1 MKKLAPL
8 LLAILLS
15 HCTKEKLL
23 KESPD
28 RISYNTDYGLSI
40 LLYPEYKKVK
50 ENENCVLFS
59 RDNEGDIAIIVFR
72 ETSKDIKRYY
82 ALSFGT
88 SSFKLENCDSY
99 IFTEKQKEGF
109 REFLKTRLEIFPHQR
124 DIQVTIIAKE
134 TKKRYN
140 KIMDIFSTIR
150 IE

>member
-1 MKKLAPL
+1 M
-8 LLAILLS
+8 
-15 HCTKEKLL
+15 
-23 KESPD
+23 
-28 RISYNTDYGLSI
+28 
-40 LLYPEYKKVK
+40 K